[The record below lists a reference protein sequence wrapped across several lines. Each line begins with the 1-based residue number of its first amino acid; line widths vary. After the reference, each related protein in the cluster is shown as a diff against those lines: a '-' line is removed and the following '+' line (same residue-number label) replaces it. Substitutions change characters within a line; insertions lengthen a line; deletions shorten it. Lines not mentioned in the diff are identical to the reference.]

1 MEGQKPTQA
10 VKYYSV
16 KVNKAELIKIM
27 NDKKKS
33 KEVLK

>member
-10 VKYYSV
+10 VKSDSV
-16 KVNKAELIKIM
+16 KVNKAELIKTM